1 MTTGKLELNRNRKP
15 RVVTALL
22 AWGLAIVPA
31 MIATPSAA
39 AQTFKLLYAFTG
51 GADGG
56 GPWGTPLLT
65 GGDIYCTTFYGGSPS
80 SNQAGT
86 VFELFLFNPPFGYPI
101 YAFAGQPYDGAAPMS
116 GLVTDGFGDFFG
128 TTTQGGFTQ
137 HGTIYEIS
145 QGTESVV
152 QVLNGSNGATPEG
165 SLLMDPLGDLYGTTS
180 EGGANDSGSVF
191 AFTAFGSFVSLYSF
205 GNYAGDGV
213 GPASG
218 LVLQVVPNNGVPY
231 IVLYGTTTEGGAH
244 GWGTVFSVNTKTKTE
259 TVLYSFHGAK
269 DGGTPVGG
277 LALDGKGNLYGT
289 TSAGGSAH
297 GTAGNGVVFKLNIK
311 SHQYGLAHSFTG
323 ADGSQPL
330 AALLP
335 DGKGN
340 FYGTTYAGGAHG
352 YGTVFELNSAG
363 ALTTLYSFTNGT
375 DGSYPYAGVT
385 MDSSGNLY
393 GAATGGGQ
401 YGWGTIF
408 EIVP

>member
-1 MTTGKLELNRNRKP
+1 MTTNKFQHNRNRKS
-15 RVVTALL
+15 RVVTAAL

-31 MIATPSAA
+31 MIATPPAA

-56 GPWGTPLLT
+56 GPWGTPLLS
-65 GGDIYCTTFYGGSPS
+65 GGDIYCTAFYGGGPS
-80 SNQAGT
+80 SGQAGT
-86 VFELFLFNPPFGYPI
+86 VFELIQITPPVGYPI
-101 YAFAGQPYDGAAPMS
+101 YAFGSQPNDGAAPMG
-116 GLVTDGFGDFFG
+116 GLISDGMGDFYG

-137 HGTIYEIS
+137 HGTIYVIS

-152 QVLNGSNGATPEG
+152 VPFNGSNGATPEG
-165 SLLMDPLGDLYGTTS
+165 SLIMDPLGNIYGTTS
-180 EGGANDSGSVF
+180 QGGANDSGTVF
-191 AFTAFGSFVSLYSF
+191 AFNGGLVELHSF
-205 GNYAGDGV
+205 GNSAGDGV

-218 LVLQVVPNNGVPY
+218 LALQVATSNGSPY
-231 IVLYGTTTEGGAH
+231 IALYGTTTEGGAH
-244 GWGTVFSVNTKTKTE
+244 GWGTVFSVNTKTRAE
-259 TVLYSFHGAK
+259 TVLFSFGGGPG
-269 DGGTPVGG
+269 GGTPVGG
-277 LALDGKGNLYGT
+277 LALDGKGNIYGT
-289 TSAGGSAH
+289 TSAGGSAN
-297 GTAGNGVVFKLNIK
+297 GTAGNGVVFKMSIK
-311 SHQYGLAHSFTG
+311 APHQYSLVHTFTG
-323 ADGSQPL
+323 PDGSQPL

-375 DGSYPYAGVT
+375 DGSYPYAGLAL
-385 MDSSGNLY
+385 DSSGNLY